1 METKEQ
7 SINRLIRQGFSDEK
21 LFKMFP
27 KHIDYIKDY
36 REFLIEQSK
45 PYRPNKKEKETYKV
59 IVAETFSNT
68 YYIEADSEE
77 EAEEKVFTHEILFDP
92 DEKECV
98 ERELTYIE
106 IY

>member
-36 REFLIEQSK
+36 MEFLDNQSK
-45 PYRPNKKEKETYKV
+45 T
-59 IVAETFSNT
+59 
-68 YYIEADSEE
+68 
-77 EAEEKVFTHEILFDP
+77 
-92 DEKECV
+92 
-98 ERELTYIE
+98 